1 MPNDISNTP
10 PAKSTV
16 GKTTNIAPASTGQSN
31 EDVVET
37 LMLLIAQGS
46 GILQKVVQIQEQ
58 AAMEMNND
66 LDAFIK
72 IQNKFNSEIPSGKHE
87 HRISYAVAK
96 YLYDNHM
103 LGGTSGSGK
112 NFRNF
117 VDAIKAYFS
126 PNTVTA
132 GSGKLPKMNKGT
144 ADVFKK
150 IFGEKLTDKQTSV
163 KKQSATMSNLSNMVN
178 VKMTLLSSLAENTA
192 AAEGRVIDNFKPKQN

>member
-10 PAKSTV
+10 PTKSTV
-16 GKTTNIAPASTGQSN
+16 AKTTNITTTSTGQSN

-58 AAMEMNND
+58 AAMQMNND
-66 LDAFIK
+66 LNKFME
-72 IQNKFNSEIPSGKHE
+72 IQNKFNAETPSGKHE
-87 HRISYAVAK
+87 HRISFEVAK
-96 YLYDNHM
+96 YLYDNNM
-103 LGGTSGSGK
+103 LPSTADSDK

-117 VDAIKAYFS
+117 VDGIKAYFDPDTFS
-126 PNTVTA
+126 S
-132 GSGKLPKMNKGT
+132 GSKELPKMNKDT
-144 ADVFKK
+144 ALIFKR
-150 IFGEKLTDKQTSV
+150 IFDDKLSDKQTTI